1 MKKTNSKKLVGG
13 LLVVM
18 LVATIGAVLVS
29 AQDSEDGMLWG
40 KRGFM
45 TELTDEQREEMK
57 TTMQQKFE
65 EYGIEMPTRDE
76 MLDKQLEHTEQ
87 RLEIL
92 NRQKELREQGYEW
105 EEIRDIIQEEF
116 ELELPE
122 EGQGM
127 RFGRG
132 HRGGFRRGFMS
143 DDVSDL

>member
-29 AQDSEDGMLWG
+29 AQESEGGMFWG

-76 MLDKQLEHTEQ
+76 MLDKQLEHAEQ

-92 NRQKELREQGYEW
+92 NRQKELREQGIEW

-116 ELELPE
+116 ELEFPE
-122 EGQGM
+122 EGQDM

-132 HRGGFRRGFMS
+132 RCGGFRRGCMP